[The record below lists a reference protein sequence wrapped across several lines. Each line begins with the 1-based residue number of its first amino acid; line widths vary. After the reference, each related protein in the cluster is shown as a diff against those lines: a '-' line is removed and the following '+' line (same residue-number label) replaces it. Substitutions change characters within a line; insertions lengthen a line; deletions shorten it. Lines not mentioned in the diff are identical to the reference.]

1 MKTTSSKPVWH
12 YFSLLFLFVFLIT
25 IGAKVQA
32 KDVAS
37 GTELKQ
43 ALAQGESSITV
54 TSPMLTLP
62 KNTDITHDVT
72 INFNNAVLFFEDN
85 QTPALMGKNN
95 CAVRIQNAFVTHDT
109 KKNVRIDIWWCT

>member
-1 MKTTSSKPVWH
+1 MKITSNKTVWR
-12 YFSLLFLFVFLIT
+12 YFSVFFLFVFLIT

-54 TSPMLTLP
+54 TLLKLT
-62 KNTDITHDVT
+62 VT
-72 INFNNAVLFFEDN
+72 SGTTSL
-85 QTPALMGKNN
+85 L
-95 CAVRIQNAFVTHDT
+95 VRMIF
-109 KKNVRIDIWWCT
+109 